1 MVDKSRKRKKGSI
14 SEEDVSTLLQRY
26 SVNTVLA
33 LLQEVGQV
41 AGENI
46 DWHEMVKNTATGIS
60 GAREYQM
67 LWRHL
72 AYGETLIDQFDHDAD
87 LMDDDSDLEYELEA
101 FPAVGREASAE
112 AAACVKVL
120 IASGYPNDTQLPNNS
135 TIEAPLTINIP
146 SSKALTNPSDSS
158 LLANAM
164 HGTNISIPVSV
175 QKQPLSSGICGEKRP
190 NNGTS
195 GLNMPPRRKRRG
207 WSTEEDMKLTAAVE
221 KYGERNWANIARG
234 DFKNDRKASELSQM
248 LLAGKN
254 GCDLFGEVLTSI
266 ISFWCVSLLLLSV
279 AALQRWANLRKKQ
292 GNLKVGTSSQLSETQ
307 LAAAHRAMSLALNMP
322 MGDNLKGA
330 SQISTGFEEVGIE
343 STLAVVQYL
352 NFWLKAIVVLPLR
365 DYFQWK
371 VPNVAPHYNF
381 SPSCF
386 LETSSVGM
394 KSQQQSQKASTSPTD
409 QQLGRAGPPKSQV
422 PTKRPTMNPNS
433 TPDSMV
439 KAAAVAAGARIA
451 TSADASS
458 LIEAARSQ
466 NVVHITTG
474 GSSVM
479 KSSTTSITNQLPS
492 NVHFIRNGLAKA
504 PISTY
509 SAAKPN
515 ISRPGEAQQAQGHLI
530 KPAASAVQS
539 KPVVTA
545 TMLNVTSRVENGTA
559 STTSITLPKTSEG
572 AVVSASATEK
582 QELLQRDQD
591 TDQDAICCCDPE
603 ERLPVNQSAAP
614 GNQSEVGK
622 SQSSASCN
630 APEENTREDQTSIS
644 LSDLVG
650 QRQDDQV
657 ALPLPE
663 AEGNGTKNTENQ
675 FANKEIHDNPV
686 PSERHEDLPSVDESE
701 KSK

>member
-1 MVDKSRKRKKGSI
+1 
-14 SEEDVSTLLQRY
+14 
-26 SVNTVLA
+26 
-33 LLQEVGQV
+33 
-41 AGENI
+41 
-46 DWHEMVKNTATGIS
+46 
-60 GAREYQM
+60 
-67 LWRHL
+67 
-72 AYGETLIDQFDHDAD
+72 
-87 LMDDDSDLEYELEA
+87 
-101 FPAVGREASAE
+101 
-112 AAACVKVL
+112 
-120 IASGYPNDTQLPNNS
+120 
-135 TIEAPLTINIP
+135 
-146 SSKALTNPSDSS
+146 
-158 LLANAM
+158 
-164 HGTNISIPVSV
+164 
-175 QKQPLSSGICGEKRP
+175 
-190 NNGTS
+190 
-195 GLNMPPRRKRRG
+195 MPPRRKRRG

-234 DFKNDRKASELSQM
+234 DFKNDRKASELS
-248 LLAGKN
+248 
-254 GCDLFGEVLTSI
+254 
-266 ISFWCVSLLLLSV
+266 
-279 AALQRWANLRKKQ
+279 QRWANLRKKQ

-330 SQISTGFEEVGIE
+330 SQIST
-343 STLAVVQYL
+343 
-352 NFWLKAIVVLPLR
+352 
-365 DYFQWK
+365 
-371 VPNVAPHYNF
+371 
-381 SPSCF
+381 
-386 LETSSVGM
+386 VGM

>member
-33 LLQEVGQV
+33 LLQEVAQV
-41 AGENI
+41 AGEKI

-72 AYGETLIDQFDHDAD
+72 AYGETLIDQFDHDAN

-120 IASGYPNDTQLPNNS
+120 IASGYANDTQLPNNS

-146 SSKALTNPSDSS
+146 SSKALMTPSDGS
-158 LLANAM
+158 LFANEIQ
-164 HGTNISIPVSV
+164 GTNISIPVSV
-175 QKQPLSSGICGEKRP
+175 QKQPLSSGICGEKKP
-190 NNGTS
+190 NGTS
-195 GLNMPPRRKRRG
+195 GVNLPPRRKRRG
-207 WSTEEDMKLTAAVE
+207 WSMEEDMILTAAVE
-221 KYGERNWANIARG
+221 KYGERSWANIARG
-234 DFKNDRKASELSQM
+234 DFKNDRKASELS
-248 LLAGKN
+248 
-254 GCDLFGEVLTSI
+254 
-266 ISFWCVSLLLLSV
+266 
-279 AALQRWANLRKKQ
+279 QRWANLRKKQ

-330 SQISTGFEEVGIE
+330 SQIST
-343 STLAVVQYL
+343 
-352 NFWLKAIVVLPLR
+352 
-365 DYFQWK
+365 
-371 VPNVAPHYNF
+371 
-381 SPSCF
+381 
-386 LETSSVGM
+386 VGM
-394 KSQQQSQKASTSPTD
+394 KSQHQSQKASPSPPD
-409 QQLGRAGPPKSQV
+409 QQFGRAGPPKSQV
-422 PTKRPTMNPNS
+422 PTKRPTMNPAS
-433 TPDSMV
+433 IPDSMV

-466 NVVHITTG
+466 NVVRITTG

-479 KSSTTSITNQLPS
+479 KSSSTSITNQLPS

-515 ISRPGEAQQAQGHLI
+515 ISRPGEAQQAQGHPI

-539 KPVVTA
+539 KPVATA
-545 TMLNVTSRVENGTA
+545 TLLNVTSGVENATA
-559 STTSITLPKTSEG
+559 STPSITLPKRSEE
-572 AVVSASATEK
+572 AVVSTSATE
-582 QELLQRDQD
+582 LLRRDQD
-591 TDQDAICCCDPE
+591 ADQADLRGCDPDE
-603 ERLPVNQSAAP
+603 QLPVNQSAAS

-622 SQSSASCN
+622 SQTSASGN
-630 APEENTREDQTSIS
+630 ALEENTRGDQTSIS
-644 LSDLVG
+644 LSDPVG
-650 QRQDDQV
+650 RRQDNQV
-657 ALPLPE
+657 ASTRPK
-663 AEGNGTKNTENQ
+663 AEGYGKKITNNQ
-675 FANKEIHDNPV
+675 RASKEIHDDPA
-686 PSERHEDLPSVDESE
+686 PSGGHEDLPSIDESE

>member
-234 DFKNDRKASELSQM
+234 DFKNDRKASELSQ
-248 LLAGKN
+248 
-254 GCDLFGEVLTSI
+254 
-266 ISFWCVSLLLLSV
+266 
-279 AALQRWANLRKKQ
+279 RWANLRKKQ

-330 SQISTGFEEVGIE
+330 SQIST
-343 STLAVVQYL
+343 
-352 NFWLKAIVVLPLR
+352 
-365 DYFQWK
+365 
-371 VPNVAPHYNF
+371 
-381 SPSCF
+381 
-386 LETSSVGM
+386 VGM

>member
-14 SEEDVSTLLQRY
+14 SEEDVSTLLERY

-33 LLQEVGQV
+33 LLQEVAQV
-41 AGENI
+41 AGEKI

-72 AYGETLIDQFDHDAD
+72 AYSETLIDQFDHDGG

-112 AAACVKVL
+112 AAAFVKVL

-146 SSKALTNPSDSS
+146 NSKALTNPSESS

-164 HGTNISIPVSV
+164 AQISVYLFLYKNNHCLLEYVVKRGPTMAHQDLISLLV
-175 QKQPLSSGICGEKRP
+175 EK
-190 NNGTS
+190 
-195 GLNMPPRRKRRG
+195 KKG

-234 DFKNDRKASELSQM
+234 DFKNDRKASELS
-248 LLAGKN
+248 
-254 GCDLFGEVLTSI
+254 
-266 ISFWCVSLLLLSV
+266 
-279 AALQRWANLRKKQ
+279 QRWANLRKKQ

-322 MGDNLKGA
+322 MGQFEGSFSNKYCSFLISKWCLDNVIAANFA
-330 SQISTGFEEVGIE
+330 SASFCSLFPIDKFSYVNSLGKTSDVAIWT
-343 STLAVVQYL
+343 SLL
-352 NFWLKAIVVLPLR
+352 NILI
-365 DYFQWK
+365 
-371 VPNVAPHYNF
+371 
-381 SPSCF
+381 
-386 LETSSVGM
+386 GM
-394 KSQQQSQKASTSPTD
+394 KSQHQSQKASTSPTD
-409 QQLGRAGPPKSQV
+409 QQLARAGPPKSQLLL
-422 PTKRPTMNPNS
+422 
-433 TPDSMV
+433 
-439 KAAAVAAGARIA
+439 ARIA

-466 NVVHITTG
+466 NVVHITTA

-515 ISRPGEAQQAQGHLI
+515 ISRPGEAQQAQGHPI

-545 TMLNVTSRVENGTA
+545 TVLNVTSGVETATA
-559 STTSITLPKTSEG
+559 STRSITLPKSSED
-572 AVVSASATEK
+572 AVVSTSAAK
-582 QELLQRDQD
+582 VQELLQRDQD
-591 TDQDAICCCDPE
+591 ADQAAIPC
-603 ERLPVNQSAAP
+603 
-614 GNQSEVGK
+614 
-622 SQSSASCN
+622 
-630 APEENTREDQTSIS
+630 
-644 LSDLVG
+644 
-650 QRQDDQV
+650 
-657 ALPLPE
+657 
-663 AEGNGTKNTENQ
+663 
-675 FANKEIHDNPV
+675 
-686 PSERHEDLPSVDESE
+686 
-701 KSK
+701 

>member
-14 SEEDVSTLLQRY
+14 SEEDVSTLLERY

-33 LLQEVGQV
+33 LMQEVAQV
-41 AGENI
+41 AGEKI

-120 IASGYPNDTQLPNNS
+120 IASGYPNDSQLPNNS

-146 SSKALTNPSDSS
+146 NSKALTNPSDSS

-164 HGTNISIPVSV
+164 HGRNISIPVSV

-234 DFKNDRKASELSQM
+234 DFKNDRKASELSQ
-248 LLAGKN
+248 
-254 GCDLFGEVLTSI
+254 
-266 ISFWCVSLLLLSV
+266 
-279 AALQRWANLRKKQ
+279 RWANLRKKQ

-330 SQISTGFEEVGIE
+330 SQIST
-343 STLAVVQYL
+343 
-352 NFWLKAIVVLPLR
+352 
-365 DYFQWK
+365 
-371 VPNVAPHYNF
+371 
-381 SPSCF
+381 
-386 LETSSVGM
+386 VGM
-394 KSQQQSQKASTSPTD
+394 KSQHQSQKASTSPPD

-422 PTKRPTMNPNS
+422 PPKRPTMNPTS

-515 ISRPGEAQQAQGHLI
+515 ISRPGEAQQAQGHPI

-545 TMLNVTSRVENGTA
+545 TVLNVTSGVGTATA
-559 STTSITLPKTSEG
+559 STPPITLPKTSED
-572 AVVSASATEK
+572 AVVSTSATEV

-591 TDQDAICCCDPE
+591 ADQAAIPCCDTE
-603 ERLPVNQSAAP
+603 EPLPVNQSAAL
-614 GNQSEVGK
+614 GNQSEEVGK
-622 SQSSASCN
+622 VNLLPQVMLRKKTQLVKDRMIKWLCHVPKQKAMVQKTLRTN
-630 APEENTREDQTSIS
+630 VQTKKSMIF
-644 LSDLVG
+644 LLQLLVM
-650 QRQDDQV
+650 
-657 ALPLPE
+657 
-663 AEGNGTKNTENQ
+663 
-675 FANKEIHDNPV
+675 
-686 PSERHEDLPSVDESE
+686 EDLHAVASWVQ
-701 KSK
+701 